1 MINRVL
7 IRIKVVQ
14 ILYSYLLTQNDFHIE
29 SAPESESR
37 DKRYAYSLYLDL
49 LLLILRIS
57 GYRLAGSEKMVAAI
71 TDNKYL
77 SAGKM
82 VRSLFSDV
90 NVRSVIFRR
99 ASQSEVFN
107 DAALTLYSKITQSSA
122 YRSYIRTKDISMKDD
137 VAFWVVIIRSIFE
150 KSPEL
155 VEAARKNPDF
165 TIAGYEHAFRMLIG
179 TLEGFSDTRTMFIE
193 ARNSLERSLD
203 KARELYFAL
212 LLLPVELTRL
222 QDRRLDNAKHKYL
235 PSAEDLNPDTRFV
248 DNALIGRLES
258 SIEMQEYL
266 KSNPISWDN
275 GSETLKLLLDRVLQ
289 SDIYAKYMASPTT
302 DYETDCEFWRAVLKN
317 VILPSDVLAEA
328 IESDSVYWNDDIDI
342 IGTFVIKTIKRIAAT
357 PDSPV
362 ELLPKFKDEEDARF
376 GSELFVDTVE
386 NYGTYR
392 SYIDKFINEKQW
404 DPERLAFMDVVVMCT
419 AISELL
425 NFPSIPVPV
434 TLNEYIEIAN
444 CYSTAKSGQFI
455 NGILYSVINYLK
467 KEGKLLKN

>member
-7 IRIKVVQ
+7 IRIKVIQ
-14 ILYSYLLTQNDFHIE
+14 ILYSYLLTQSDFHIE
-29 SAPESESR
+29 SATESESR

-57 GYRLAGSEKMVAAI
+57 GFRLAGSEKLVGAI
-71 TDNKYL
+71 SDNKYL

-99 ASQSEVFN
+99 AANSEAFT
-107 DAALTLYSKITQSSA
+107 DAALAIYSKITQSGA
-122 YRSYIRTKDISMKDD
+122 YRSYIRTKDLSMKDD
-137 VAFWVVIIRSIFE
+137 VAFWVVIIRTIME

-155 VEAARKNPDF
+155 TEAARKNPDY
-165 TIAGYEHAFRMLIG
+165 TIAGYEHAFKMLVS

-193 ARNSLERSLD
+193 ARNSL
-203 KARELYFAL
+203 
-212 LLLPVELTRL
+212 
-222 QDRRLDNAKHKYL
+222 
-235 PSAEDLNPDTRFV
+235 DLNPDTRFI
-248 DNALIGRLES
+248 DNTFVANLEES
-258 SIEMQEYL
+258 PEMKEYL

-275 GSETLKLLLDRVLQ
+275 GSETLKLLLDKVLQ
-289 SDIYAKYMASPTT
+289 SDIYADYMAAPAVSYA
-302 DYETDCEFWRAVLKN
+302 DDCEFWRSIIKN
-317 VILPSDVLAEA
+317 VILPSDILAEA
-328 IESDSVYWNDDIDI
+328 IESESVYWNDDLDI
-342 IGTFVIKTIKRIAAT
+342 IGTFVIKTIKRASAD
-357 PDSPV
+357 PASPIT
-362 ELLPKFKDEEDARF
+362 LLPKFKDEEDARF
-376 GSELFVDTVE
+376 GGELFVDTVE

-404 DPERLAFMDVVVMCT
+404 DPERLAFMDVIIMCT

-434 TLNEYIEIAN
+434 TMNEYIEIAN
-444 CYSTAKSGQFI
+444 CYSTSKSGQFI
-455 NGILYSVINYLK
+455 NGILFSVINYLK

>member
-7 IRIKVVQ
+7 IRIKVIQ
-14 ILYSYLLTQNDFHIE
+14 ILYSYLLTQSDFHIE

-57 GYRLAGSEKMVAAI
+57 GFRLAGSEKLVGAI
-71 TDNKYL
+71 SDNKYL

-99 ASQSEVFN
+99 AANSEAFT
-107 DAALTLYSKITQSSA
+107 DAALAIYSKITQSGA
-122 YRSYIRTKDISMKDD
+122 YRSYIRTKDLSMKDD
-137 VAFWVVIIRSIFE
+137 VAFWVVIIRTIME

-155 VEAARKNPDF
+155 TEAARKNPDY
-165 TIAGYEHAFRMLIG
+165 TIAGYEHAFKMLVS

-212 LLLPVELTRL
+212 LLLPIELTRL
-222 QDRRLDNAKHKYL
+222 QARRLDNARHKYL
-235 PSAEDLNPDTRFV
+235 PSPEDLNPDTRFIDTTFV
-248 DNALIGRLES
+248 ANLEES
-258 SIEMQEYL
+258 PEMKEYL

-275 GSETLKLLLDRVLQ
+275 GSETLKLLLDKVLQ
-289 SDIYAKYMASPTT
+289 SDIYADYMAAPAVSYA
-302 DYETDCEFWRAVLKN
+302 DDCEFWRSIIKN
-317 VILPSDVLAEA
+317 VILPSDILAEA
-328 IESDSVYWNDDIDI
+328 IESESVYWNDDLDI
-342 IGTFVIKTIKRIAAT
+342 IGTFVIKTIKRASAD
-357 PDSPV
+357 PASPIT
-362 ELLPKFKDEEDARF
+362 LLPKFKDEEDARF
-376 GSELFVDTVE
+376 GGELFVDTVE

-404 DPERLAFMDVVVMCT
+404 DPERLVFMDVIIMCT

-434 TLNEYIEIAN
+434 TMNEYIEIAN
-444 CYSTAKSGQFI
+444 CYSTSKSGQFI
-455 NGILYSVINYLK
+455 NGILFSVINYLK

>member
-7 IRIKVVQ
+7 IRIKVIQ
-14 ILYSYLLTQNDFHIE
+14 ILYSYLLTQSDFHIE

-57 GYRLAGSEKMVAAI
+57 GFRLAGSEKLVGAI
-71 TDNKYL
+71 SDNKYL

-99 ASQSEVFN
+99 AANSEAFT
-107 DAALTLYSKITQSSA
+107 DAALAIYGKITQSGA
-122 YRSYIRTKDISMKDD
+122 YRSYIRTKDLSMKDD
-137 VAFWVVIIRSIFE
+137 VAFWVVIIRTIME

-155 VEAARKNPDF
+155 TEAARKNPDY
-165 TIAGYEHAFRMLIG
+165 TIAGYEHAFKMLIS

-212 LLLPVELTRL
+212 LLLPIELTRL
-222 QDRRLDNAKHKYL
+222 QARRLDNARHKYL
-235 PSAEDLNPDTRFV
+235 PSPEDLNPDTRFI
-248 DNALIGRLES
+248 DNTFVANLEES
-258 SIEMQEYL
+258 PEMKEYL

-275 GSETLKLLLDRVLQ
+275 GSETLKLLLDKVLQ
-289 SDIYAKYMASPTT
+289 SDIYADYMAAPGVSYA
-302 DYETDCEFWRAVLKN
+302 DDCEFWRSIIKN
-317 VILPSDVLAEA
+317 VILPSDILAEA
-328 IESDSVYWNDDIDI
+328 IESESVYWNDDLDI
-342 IGTFVIKTIKRIAAT
+342 IGTFVIKTIKRASAD
-357 PDSPV
+357 PASPIT
-362 ELLPKFKDEEDARF
+362 LLPKFKDDEDARF
-376 GSELFVDTVE
+376 GGELFVDTVE

-404 DPERLAFMDVVVMCT
+404 DPERLAFMDVIIMCT

-434 TLNEYIEIAN
+434 TMNEYIEIAN
-444 CYSTAKSGQFI
+444 CYSTSKSGQFI
-455 NGILYSVINYLK
+455 NGILFSVINYLK

>member
-7 IRIKVVQ
+7 IRIKVIQ
-14 ILYSYLLTQNDFHIE
+14 ILYSYLLTQSDFHIE

-57 GYRLAGSEKMVAAI
+57 GFRLAGSEKLVGAI
-71 TDNKYL
+71 SDNKYL

-99 ASQSEVFN
+99 AANSEAFN
-107 DAALTLYSKITQSSA
+107 DAALAIYGKITQSGA
-122 YRSYIRTKDISMKDD
+122 YRSYIRTKDLSMKDD
-137 VAFWVVIIRSIFE
+137 VAFWVVIIRTIME

-155 VEAARKNPDF
+155 TEAARKNPDY
-165 TIAGYEHAFRMLIG
+165 TIAGYEHAFKMLIS

-212 LLLPVELTRL
+212 LLLPIELTRL
-222 QDRRLDNAKHKYL
+222 QARRLDNARHKYL
-235 PSAEDLNPDTRFV
+235 PSPEDLNPDTRFI
-248 DNALIGRLES
+248 DNTFVANLEES
-258 SIEMQEYL
+258 PEMKEYL

-275 GSETLKLLLDRVLQ
+275 GSETLKLLLDKVLQ
-289 SDIYAKYMASPTT
+289 SDIYADYMAAPGVSYA
-302 DYETDCEFWRAVLKN
+302 DDCEFWRSIIKN
-317 VILPSDVLAEA
+317 VILPSDILAEA
-328 IESDSVYWNDDIDI
+328 IESESVYWNDDLDI
-342 IGTFVIKTIKRIAAT
+342 IGTFVIKTIKRASAD
-357 PDSPV
+357 PASPIT
-362 ELLPKFKDEEDARF
+362 LLPKFKDDEDARF
-376 GSELFVDTVE
+376 GGELFVNTVE

-404 DPERLAFMDVVVMCT
+404 DPERLAFMDVIIMCT

-434 TLNEYIEIAN
+434 TMNEYIEIAN
-444 CYSTAKSGQFI
+444 CYSTSKSGQFI
-455 NGILYSVINYLK
+455 NGILFSVINYLK

>member
-7 IRIKVVQ
+7 IRIKVIQ
-14 ILYSYLLTQNDFHIE
+14 ILYSYLLTQSDFHIE

-57 GYRLAGSEKMVAAI
+57 GFRLAGSEKLVGAI
-71 TDNKYL
+71 SDNKYL

-99 ASQSEVFN
+99 AANSEAFN
-107 DAALTLYSKITQSSA
+107 DAALAIYSKITQSGA
-122 YRSYIRTKDISMKDD
+122 YRSYIRTKDLSMKDD
-137 VAFWVVIIRSIFE
+137 VAFWVVIIRTIME

-155 VEAARKNPDF
+155 TEAARKNPDY
-165 TIAGYEHAFRMLIG
+165 TIAGYEHAFKMLIS

-203 KARELYFAL
+203 KARELYFSL
-212 LLLPVELTRL
+212 LLLPIELTRL
-222 QDRRLDNAKHKYL
+222 QARRLDNARHKYL
-235 PSAEDLNPDTRFV
+235 PTPEDLNPDTRFI
-248 DNALIGRLES
+248 DNTFIANLEES
-258 SIEMQEYL
+258 PAMKEYL

-275 GSETLKLLLDRVLQ
+275 GSETLKLLLDKVLQ
-289 SDIYAKYMASPTT
+289 SDIYADYMAAPAVS
-302 DYETDCEFWRAVLKN
+302 YEDDCDFWRSIIKN
-317 VILPSDVLAEA
+317 VILPSDILAEA
-328 IESDSVYWNDDIDI
+328 IYWNDDLDI
-342 IGTFVIKTIKRIAAT
+342 IGTFVIKTIKRASSNPGT
-357 PDSPV
+357 PIT
-362 ELLPKFKDEEDARF
+362 LLPKFKDDEDARF
-376 GSELFVDTVE
+376 GGELFVDTVE

-404 DPERLAFMDVVVMCT
+404 DPERLAFMDVIIMCT

-434 TLNEYIEIAN
+434 TMNEYIEIAN
-444 CYSTAKSGQFI
+444 CYSTSKSGQFI
-455 NGILYSVINYLK
+455 NGILFSVINYLK

>member
-7 IRIKVVQ
+7 IRIKVIQ
-14 ILYSYLLTQNDFHIE
+14 ILYSYLLTQSDFHIE

-57 GYRLAGSEKMVAAI
+57 GFRLAGSEKLVGAI
-71 TDNKYL
+71 SDNKYL

-99 ASQSEVFN
+99 AANSEAFT
-107 DAALTLYSKITQSSA
+107 DAALAIYSKITQSGA
-122 YRSYIRTKDISMKDD
+122 YRSYIRTKDLSMKDD
-137 VAFWVVIIRSIFE
+137 VAFWVVIIRTIME

-155 VEAARKNPDF
+155 TEAARKNPDY
-165 TIAGYEHAFRMLIG
+165 TIAGYEHAFKMLVS
-179 TLEGFSDTRTMFIE
+179 TLEGFSDTRTTFIE
-193 ARNSLERSLD
+193 ARTSLERSLD

-212 LLLPVELTRL
+212 LLLPIELTRL
-222 QDRRLDNAKHKYL
+222 QARRLDNARHKYL
-235 PSAEDLNPDTRFV
+235 PSPEDLNPDTRFI
-248 DNALIGRLES
+248 DNTFVANLEES
-258 SIEMQEYL
+258 PEMKEYL

-275 GSETLKLLLDRVLQ
+275 GSETLKLLLDKVLQ
-289 SDIYAKYMASPTT
+289 SDIYADYMAAPAVSYA
-302 DYETDCEFWRAVLKN
+302 DDCEFWRSIIKN
-317 VILPSDVLAEA
+317 VILPSDILAEA
-328 IESDSVYWNDDIDI
+328 IESESVYWNDDLDI
-342 IGTFVIKTIKRIAAT
+342 IGTFVIKTIKRASAD
-357 PDSPV
+357 PASPIT
-362 ELLPKFKDEEDARF
+362 LLPKFKDEEDARF
-376 GSELFVDTVE
+376 GGELFVDTVE

-404 DPERLAFMDVVVMCT
+404 DPERLAFMDVIIMCT

-434 TLNEYIEIAN
+434 TMNEYIEIAN
-444 CYSTAKSGQFI
+444 CYSTSKSGQFI
-455 NGILYSVINYLK
+455 NGILFSVINYLK

>member
-7 IRIKVVQ
+7 IRIKVIQ
-14 ILYSYLLTQNDFHIE
+14 ILYSYLLTQSDFHIE

-57 GYRLAGSEKMVAAI
+57 GFRLAGSEKLVGAI
-71 TDNKYL
+71 SDNKYL

-99 ASQSEVFN
+99 AANSEAFT
-107 DAALTLYSKITQSSA
+107 DAALAIYSKITQSGA
-122 YRSYIRTKDISMKDD
+122 YRSYIRTKDLSMKDD
-137 VAFWVVIIRSIFE
+137 VAFWVVIIRTIME

-155 VEAARKNPDF
+155 TEAARKNPDY
-165 TIAGYEHAFRMLIG
+165 TIAGYEHAFKMLVS

-212 LLLPVELTRL
+212 LLLPIELTRL
-222 QDRRLDNAKHKYL
+222 QARRLDNARHKYL
-235 PSAEDLNPDTRFV
+235 PSPEDLNPDTRFI
-248 DNALIGRLES
+248 DNTFVANLEES
-258 SIEMQEYL
+258 PEMKEYL

-275 GSETLKLLLDRVLQ
+275 GSETLKLLLDKVLQ
-289 SDIYAKYMASPTT
+289 SDIYADYMAAPGVSYA
-302 DYETDCEFWRAVLKN
+302 DDCEFWRSIIKN
-317 VILPSDVLAEA
+317 VILPSDILAEA
-328 IESDSVYWNDDIDI
+328 IESESVYWNDDLDI
-342 IGTFVIKTIKRIAAT
+342 IGTFVIKTIKRASAD
-357 PDSPV
+357 PASPIT
-362 ELLPKFKDEEDARF
+362 LLPKFKDDEDARF
-376 GSELFVDTVE
+376 GGELFVDTVE

-404 DPERLAFMDVVVMCT
+404 DPERLAFMDVIIMCT

-434 TLNEYIEIAN
+434 TMNEYIEIAN
-444 CYSTAKSGQFI
+444 CYSTSKSGQFI
-455 NGILYSVINYLK
+455 NGILFSVINYLK

>member
-7 IRIKVVQ
+7 IRIKVIQ
-14 ILYSYLLTQNDFHIE
+14 ILYSYLLTQSDFHID

-57 GYRLAGSEKMVAAI
+57 GFRLAGSEKLVGAI
-71 TDNKYL
+71 SDNKYL

-99 ASQSEVFN
+99 AANSEAFT
-107 DAALTLYSKITQSSA
+107 DAALAIYSKITQSGA
-122 YRSYIRTKDISMKDD
+122 YRSYIRTKDLSMKDD
-137 VAFWVVIIRSIFE
+137 VAFWVVIIRTIME

-155 VEAARKNPDF
+155 TEAARKNPDY
-165 TIAGYEHAFRMLIG
+165 TIAGYEHAFKMLVS

-212 LLLPVELTRL
+212 LLLPIELTRL
-222 QDRRLDNAKHKYL
+222 QARRLDNARHKYL
-235 PSAEDLNPDTRFV
+235 PSPEDLNPDTRFI
-248 DNALIGRLES
+248 DNTFVANLEES
-258 SIEMQEYL
+258 PEMKEYL

-275 GSETLKLLLDRVLQ
+275 GSETLKLLLDKVLQ
-289 SDIYAKYMASPTT
+289 SDIYADYMAAPGVSYA
-302 DYETDCEFWRAVLKN
+302 DDCEFWRSIIKN
-317 VILPSDVLAEA
+317 VILPSDILAEA
-328 IESDSVYWNDDIDI
+328 IESESVYWNDDLDI
-342 IGTFVIKTIKRIAAT
+342 IGTFVIKTIKRASAD
-357 PDSPV
+357 PASPIT
-362 ELLPKFKDEEDARF
+362 LLPKFKDDEDARF
-376 GSELFVDTVE
+376 GGELFVDTVE

-404 DPERLAFMDVVVMCT
+404 DPERLAFMDVIIMCT

-434 TLNEYIEIAN
+434 TMNEYIEIAN
-444 CYSTAKSGQFI
+444 CYSTSKSGQFI
-455 NGILYSVINYLK
+455 NGILFSVINYLK

>member
-7 IRIKVVQ
+7 IRIKVIQ
-14 ILYSYLLTQNDFHIE
+14 ILYSYLLTQSDFHIE

-57 GYRLAGSEKMVAAI
+57 GFRLAGSEKLVGAI
-71 TDNKYL
+71 SDNKYL

-99 ASQSEVFN
+99 AANSEAFN
-107 DAALTLYSKITQSSA
+107 DAALAIYSKITQSGA
-122 YRSYIRTKDISMKDD
+122 YRSYIRTKDLSMKDD
-137 VAFWVVIIRSIFE
+137 VAFWVVIIRTIME

-155 VEAARKNPDF
+155 TEAARKNPDY
-165 TIAGYEHAFRMLIG
+165 TIAGYEHAFKMLIS

-212 LLLPVELTRL
+212 LLLPIELTRL
-222 QDRRLDNAKHKYL
+222 QARRLDNARHKYL
-235 PSAEDLNPDTRFV
+235 PSPEDLNPDTRFI
-248 DNALIGRLES
+248 DNTFVANLEES
-258 SIEMQEYL
+258 PEMKEYL

-275 GSETLKLLLDRVLQ
+275 GSETLKLLLDKVLQ
-289 SDIYAKYMASPTT
+289 SDIYADYMAAPGVSYA
-302 DYETDCEFWRAVLKN
+302 DDCEFWRSIIKN
-317 VILPSDVLAEA
+317 VILPSDILAEA
-328 IESDSVYWNDDIDI
+328 IESESVYWNDDLDI
-342 IGTFVIKTIKRIAAT
+342 IGTFVIKTIKRASAD
-357 PDSPV
+357 PASPIT
-362 ELLPKFKDEEDARF
+362 LLPKFKDDEDARF
-376 GSELFVDTVE
+376 GGELFVDTVE

-392 SYIDKFINEKQW
+392 SYVDKFINEKQW
-404 DPERLAFMDVVVMCT
+404 DPERLAFMDVIIMCT

-434 TLNEYIEIAN
+434 TMNEYIEIAN
-444 CYSTAKSGQFI
+444 CYSTSKSGQFI
-455 NGILYSVINYLK
+455 NGILFSVINYLK

>member
-7 IRIKVVQ
+7 IRIKVIQ
-14 ILYSYLLTQNDFHIE
+14 ILYSYLLTQSDFHIE

-57 GYRLAGSEKMVAAI
+57 GFRLAGSEKLVGAI
-71 TDNKYL
+71 SDNKYL

-99 ASQSEVFN
+99 AANSEAFN
-107 DAALTLYSKITQSSA
+107 DAALAIYGKITQSGA
-122 YRSYIRTKDISMKDD
+122 YRSYIRTKDLSMKDD
-137 VAFWVVIIRSIFE
+137 VAFWVVIIRTIME

-155 VEAARKNPDF
+155 TEAARKNPDY
-165 TIAGYEHAFRMLIG
+165 TIAGYEHAFKMLIS

-212 LLLPVELTRL
+212 LLLPIELTRL
-222 QDRRLDNAKHKYL
+222 QARRLDNARHKYL
-235 PSAEDLNPDTRFV
+235 PSPEDLNPDTRFI
-248 DNALIGRLES
+248 DNTFVANLEES
-258 SIEMQEYL
+258 PEMKEYL

-275 GSETLKLLLDRVLQ
+275 GSETLKLLLDKVLQ
-289 SDIYAKYMASPTT
+289 SDIYADYMAAPGVSYA
-302 DYETDCEFWRAVLKN
+302 DDCEFWRSIIKN
-317 VILPSDVLAEA
+317 VILPSDILAEA
-328 IESDSVYWNDDIDI
+328 IESESVYWNDDLDI
-342 IGTFVIKTIKRIAAT
+342 IGTFVIKTIKRASAD
-357 PDSPV
+357 PASPIT
-362 ELLPKFKDEEDARF
+362 LLPKFKDDEDARF
-376 GSELFVDTVE
+376 GGELFVDTVE

-404 DPERLAFMDVVVMCT
+404 DPERLAFMDVIIMCT

-434 TLNEYIEIAN
+434 TMNEYIEIAN
-444 CYSTAKSGQFI
+444 CYSTSKSGQFI
-455 NGILYSVINYLK
+455 NGILFSVINYLK

>member
-7 IRIKVVQ
+7 IRIKVIQ
-14 ILYSYLLTQNDFHIE
+14 ILYSYLLTQSDFHIE

-57 GYRLAGSEKMVAAI
+57 GFRLAGSEKLVGAI
-71 TDNKYL
+71 SDNKYL

-99 ASQSEVFN
+99 AANSEAFT
-107 DAALTLYSKITQSSA
+107 DAALAIYGKITQSGA
-122 YRSYIRTKDISMKDD
+122 YRSYIRTKDLSMKDD
-137 VAFWVVIIRSIFE
+137 VAFWVVIIRTIME

-155 VEAARKNPDF
+155 TEAARKNPDY
-165 TIAGYEHAFRMLIG
+165 TIAGYEHAFKMLVS

-212 LLLPVELTRL
+212 LLLPIELTRL
-222 QDRRLDNAKHKYL
+222 QARRLDNARHKYL
-235 PSAEDLNPDTRFV
+235 PSPEDLNPDTRFI
-248 DNALIGRLES
+248 DNTFVANLEES
-258 SIEMQEYL
+258 PEMKEYL

-275 GSETLKLLLDRVLQ
+275 GSETLKLLLDKVLQ
-289 SDIYAKYMASPTT
+289 SDIYADYMAAPAVS
-302 DYETDCEFWRAVLKN
+302 YEDDCDFWRSIIKN
-317 VILPSDVLAEA
+317 VILPSDILAEA
-328 IESDSVYWNDDIDI
+328 IESESVYWNDDLDI
-342 IGTFVIKTIKRIAAT
+342 IGTFVIKTIKRASADSAT
-357 PDSPV
+357 PIT
-362 ELLPKFKDEEDARF
+362 LLPKFKDDEDARF
-376 GSELFVDTVE
+376 GGELFVDTVE

-404 DPERLAFMDVVVMCT
+404 DPERLAFMDVIIMCT

-434 TLNEYIEIAN
+434 TMNEYIEIAN
-444 CYSTAKSGQFI
+444 CYSTSKSGQFI
-455 NGILYSVINYLK
+455 NGILFSVINYLK

>member
-7 IRIKVVQ
+7 IRIKVIQ
-14 ILYSYLLTQNDFHIE
+14 ILYSYLLTQSDFHIE

-57 GYRLAGSEKMVAAI
+57 GFRLAGSEKLVGAI
-71 TDNKYL
+71 SDNKYL

-99 ASQSEVFN
+99 AANSEAFN
-107 DAALTLYSKITQSSA
+107 DAALAIYGKITQSGA
-122 YRSYIRTKDISMKDD
+122 YRSYIRTKDLSMKDD
-137 VAFWVVIIRSIFE
+137 VAFWVVIIRTIME

-155 VEAARKNPDF
+155 TEAARKNPDY
-165 TIAGYEHAFRMLIG
+165 TIAGYEHAFKMLIS

-212 LLLPVELTRL
+212 LLLPIELTRL
-222 QDRRLDNAKHKYL
+222 QARRLDNARHKYL
-235 PSAEDLNPDTRFV
+235 PSPEDLNPDTRFI
-248 DNALIGRLES
+248 DNTFVANLEES
-258 SIEMQEYL
+258 PEMKEYL

-275 GSETLKLLLDRVLQ
+275 GSETLKLLLDKVLQ
-289 SDIYAKYMASPTT
+289 SDIYADYMAAPAVSYA
-302 DYETDCEFWRAVLKN
+302 DDCEFWRSIIKN
-317 VILPSDVLAEA
+317 VILPSDILAEA
-328 IESDSVYWNDDIDI
+328 IESESVYWNDDLDI
-342 IGTFVIKTIKRIAAT
+342 IGTFVIKTIKRASAD
-357 PDSPV
+357 PASPIT
-362 ELLPKFKDEEDARF
+362 LLPKFKDDEDARF
-376 GSELFVDTVE
+376 GGELFVDTVE

-404 DPERLAFMDVVVMCT
+404 DPERLAFMDVIIMCT

-434 TLNEYIEIAN
+434 TMNEYIEIAN
-444 CYSTAKSGQFI
+444 CYSTSKSGQFI
-455 NGILYSVINYLK
+455 NGILFSVINYLK

>member
-7 IRIKVVQ
+7 IRIKVIQ
-14 ILYSYLLTQNDFHIE
+14 ILYSYLLTQSDFHIE
-29 SAPESESR
+29 SAPESEPR

-57 GYRLAGSEKMVAAI
+57 GFRLAGSEKLVGAI
-71 TDNKYL
+71 SDNKYL

-99 ASQSEVFN
+99 AANSEAFN
-107 DAALTLYSKITQSSA
+107 DAALAIYGKITQSGT
-122 YRSYIRTKDISMKDD
+122 YRSYIRTKDLSMKDD
-137 VAFWVVIIRSIFE
+137 VAFWVVIIRTIME

-155 VEAARKNPDF
+155 TEAARKNPDY
-165 TIAGYEHAFRMLIG
+165 TIAGYEHAFKMLVS

-212 LLLPVELTRL
+212 LLLPIELTRL
-222 QDRRLDNAKHKYL
+222 QARRLDNARHKYL
-235 PSAEDLNPDTRFV
+235 PSPEDLNPDTRFI
-248 DNALIGRLES
+248 DNTFVANLEES
-258 SIEMQEYL
+258 PEMKEYL

-275 GSETLKLLLDRVLQ
+275 GSETLKLLLDKVLQ
-289 SDIYAKYMASPTT
+289 SDIYADYMAAPAVSYA
-302 DYETDCEFWRAVLKN
+302 DDCEFWRSIIKN
-317 VILPSDVLAEA
+317 VILPSDILAEA
-328 IESDSVYWNDDIDI
+328 IESESVYWNDDLDI
-342 IGTFVIKTIKRIAAT
+342 IGTFVIKTIKRASAD
-357 PDSPV
+357 PASPIT
-362 ELLPKFKDEEDARF
+362 LLPKFKDDEDARF
-376 GSELFVDTVE
+376 GGELFVDTVE

-404 DPERLAFMDVVVMCT
+404 DPERLAFMDVIIMCT

-434 TLNEYIEIAN
+434 TMNEYIEIAN
-444 CYSTAKSGQFI
+444 CYSTSKSGQFI
-455 NGILYSVINYLK
+455 NGILFSVINYLK

>member
-7 IRIKVVQ
+7 IRIKVIQ
-14 ILYSYLLTQNDFHIE
+14 ILYSYLLTQNDFQIE

-99 ASQSEVFN
+99 AAQSEVFN
-107 DAALTLYSKITQSSA
+107 DAALAIYSQITQSGA
-122 YRSYIRTKDISMKDD
+122 YRSYIRTKDMTMKDD

-155 VEAARKNPDF
+155 LAAARTNPDF
-165 TIAGYEHAFRMLIG
+165 TIAGYEHAFRMLIS
-179 TLEGFSDTRTMFIE
+179 TLEGFSDTRTMFVE

-222 QDRRLDNAKHKYL
+222 QDRRLDNARHKYL
-235 PSAEDLNPDTRFV
+235 PTAEDLNPDTRFV

-258 SIEMQEYL
+258 CQEIKDYL
-266 KSNPISWDN
+266 KNNPVTWDD
-275 GSETLKLLLDRVLQ
+275 GSETLKLLLDRVLG
-289 SDIYAKYMASPTT
+289 SDIYANYMSAPST
-302 DYETDCEFWRAVLKN
+302 DYEKDCDFWRSVLKN
-317 VILPSDVLAEA
+317 IILPSDILAEA
-328 IESDSVYWNDDIDI
+328 IELKSVYWNDDVDI
-342 IGTFVIKTIKRIAAT
+342 IGTFVIKTIKRISLS
-357 PDSPV
+357 PDTPV
-362 ELLPKFKDEEDARF
+362 ELLPKFKDAEDARF
-376 GSELFVDTVE
+376 GGELFVDTVE

-404 DPERLAFMDVVVMCT
+404 DPERLAFMDVVIMCT

-444 CYSTAKSGQFI
+444 CYSTSKSGQFI
-455 NGILYSVINYLK
+455 NGILFSVINYLK

>member
-7 IRIKVVQ
+7 IRIKVIQ
-14 ILYSYLLTQNDFHIE
+14 ILYSYLLTQSDFHIE

-57 GYRLAGSEKMVAAI
+57 GFRLAGSEKLVGAI
-71 TDNKYL
+71 SDNKYL

-90 NVRSVIFRR
+90 NVRSVIFSR
-99 ASQSEVFN
+99 AANSEAFT
-107 DAALTLYSKITQSSA
+107 DAALAIYSKITQSGA
-122 YRSYIRTKDISMKDD
+122 YRSYIRTKDLSMKDD
-137 VAFWVVIIRSIFE
+137 VAFWVVIIRTIME

-155 VEAARKNPDF
+155 TEAARKNPDY
-165 TIAGYEHAFRMLIG
+165 TIAGYEHAFKMLVS

-212 LLLPVELTRL
+212 LLLPIELTRL
-222 QDRRLDNAKHKYL
+222 QARRLDNARHKYL
-235 PSAEDLNPDTRFV
+235 PSPEDLNPDTRFI
-248 DNALIGRLES
+248 DNTFVANLEES
-258 SIEMQEYL
+258 PEMKEYL

-275 GSETLKLLLDRVLQ
+275 GSETLKLLLDKVLQ
-289 SDIYAKYMASPTT
+289 SDIYADYMAAPAVSYA
-302 DYETDCEFWRAVLKN
+302 DDCEFWRSIIKN
-317 VILPSDVLAEA
+317 VILPSDILAEA
-328 IESDSVYWNDDIDI
+328 IESESVYWNDDLDI
-342 IGTFVIKTIKRIAAT
+342 IGTFVIKTIKRASAD
-357 PDSPV
+357 PASPIT
-362 ELLPKFKDEEDARF
+362 LLPKFKDEEDARF
-376 GSELFVDTVE
+376 GGELFVDTVE

-404 DPERLAFMDVVVMCT
+404 DPERLAFMDVIIMCT

-434 TLNEYIEIAN
+434 TMNEYIEIAN
-444 CYSTAKSGQFI
+444 CYSTSKSGQFI
-455 NGILYSVINYLK
+455 NGILFSVINYLK

>member
-7 IRIKVVQ
+7 IRIKVIQ
-14 ILYSYLLTQNDFHIE
+14 ILYSYLLTQSDFHIE

-57 GYRLAGSEKMVAAI
+57 GFRLAGSEKLVGAI
-71 TDNKYL
+71 SDNKYL

-99 ASQSEVFN
+99 AANSEAFT
-107 DAALTLYSKITQSSA
+107 DAALAIYSKITQSGA
-122 YRSYIRTKDISMKDD
+122 YRSYIRTKDLSMKDD
-137 VAFWVVIIRSIFE
+137 VAFWVVIIRTIME

-155 VEAARKNPDF
+155 TEAARKNPDY
-165 TIAGYEHAFRMLIG
+165 TIAGYEHAFKMLIS

-193 ARNSLERSLD
+193 ARNSHERSLD

-212 LLLPVELTRL
+212 LLLPIELTRL
-222 QDRRLDNAKHKYL
+222 QARRLDNARHKYL
-235 PSAEDLNPDTRFV
+235 PSPEDLNPDTRFI
-248 DNALIGRLES
+248 DNTFVANLEES
-258 SIEMQEYL
+258 PEMKEYL
-266 KSNPISWDN
+266 KNNPISWDN
-275 GSETLKLLLDRVLQ
+275 GSETLKLLLDKVLQ
-289 SDIYAKYMASPTT
+289 SDIYADYMAAPGVSYA
-302 DYETDCEFWRAVLKN
+302 DDCEFWRSIIKN
-317 VILPSDVLAEA
+317 VILPSDILAEA
-328 IESDSVYWNDDIDI
+328 IESESVYWNDDLDI
-342 IGTFVIKTIKRIAAT
+342 IGTFVIKTIKRASAD
-357 PDSPV
+357 PASPIT
-362 ELLPKFKDEEDARF
+362 LLPKFKDDEDARF
-376 GSELFVDTVE
+376 GGELFVDTVE

-404 DPERLAFMDVVVMCT
+404 DPERLAFMDVIIMCT

-434 TLNEYIEIAN
+434 TMNEYIEIAN
-444 CYSTAKSGQFI
+444 CYSTSKSGQFI
-455 NGILYSVINYLK
+455 NGILFSVINYLK

>member
-7 IRIKVVQ
+7 IRIKVIQ
-14 ILYSYLLTQNDFHIE
+14 ILYSYLLTQSDFHIE

-57 GYRLAGSEKMVAAI
+57 GFRLAGSEKLVGAI
-71 TDNKYL
+71 SDNKYL

-99 ASQSEVFN
+99 AANSEAFT
-107 DAALTLYSKITQSSA
+107 DAALAIYSKITQSGA
-122 YRSYIRTKDISMKDD
+122 YRSYIRTKDLSMKDD
-137 VAFWVVIIRSIFE
+137 VAFWVVIIRTIME

-155 VEAARKNPDF
+155 TEAARKNPDY
-165 TIAGYEHAFRMLIG
+165 TIAGYEHAFKMLIS

-212 LLLPVELTRL
+212 LLLPIELTRL
-222 QDRRLDNAKHKYL
+222 QARRLDNARHKYL
-235 PSAEDLNPDTRFV
+235 PSPEDLNPDTRFI
-248 DNALIGRLES
+248 DNTFVANLEES
-258 SIEMQEYL
+258 PEMKEYL
-266 KSNPISWDN
+266 KNNPISWDN
-275 GSETLKLLLDRVLQ
+275 GSETLKLLLDKVLQ
-289 SDIYAKYMASPTT
+289 SDIYADYMAAPGVSYA
-302 DYETDCEFWRAVLKN
+302 DDCEFWRSIIKN
-317 VILPSDVLAEA
+317 VILPSDILAEA
-328 IESDSVYWNDDIDI
+328 IESESVYWNDDLDI
-342 IGTFVIKTIKRIAAT
+342 IGTFVIKTIKRASAD
-357 PDSPV
+357 PASPIT
-362 ELLPKFKDEEDARF
+362 LLPKFKDDEDARF
-376 GSELFVDTVE
+376 GGELFVDTVE

-404 DPERLAFMDVVVMCT
+404 DPERLAFMDVIIMCT

-434 TLNEYIEIAN
+434 TMNEYIEIAN
-444 CYSTAKSGQFI
+444 CYSTSKSGQFI
-455 NGILYSVINYLK
+455 NGILFSVINYLK

>member
-7 IRIKVVQ
+7 IRIKVIQ
-14 ILYSYLLTQNDFHIE
+14 ILYSYLLTQSDFHIE

-57 GYRLAGSEKMVAAI
+57 GFRLAGSEKLVGAI
-71 TDNKYL
+71 SDNKYL

-99 ASQSEVFN
+99 AANSEAFT
-107 DAALTLYSKITQSSA
+107 DAALAIYGKITQSGA
-122 YRSYIRTKDISMKDD
+122 YRSYIRTKDLSMKDD
-137 VAFWVVIIRSIFE
+137 VAFWVVIIRTIME

-155 VEAARKNPDF
+155 TEAARKNPDY
-165 TIAGYEHAFRMLIG
+165 TIAGYEHAFKMLVS

-212 LLLPVELTRL
+212 LLLPIELTRL
-222 QDRRLDNAKHKYL
+222 QARRLDNARHKYL
-235 PSAEDLNPDTRFV
+235 PSPEDLNPDTRFI
-248 DNALIGRLES
+248 DNTFVANLEES
-258 SIEMQEYL
+258 PEMKEYL

-275 GSETLKLLLDRVLQ
+275 GSETIKLLLDKVLQ
-289 SDIYAKYMASPTT
+289 SDIYADYMAAPGVS
-302 DYETDCEFWRAVLKN
+302 YVEDCDFWRSIIKN
-317 VILPSDVLAEA
+317 VILPSDILAEA
-328 IESDSVYWNDDIDI
+328 IESESVYWNDDLDI
-342 IGTFVIKTIKRIAAT
+342 IGTFVIKTIKRASAD
-357 PDSPV
+357 PASPIT
-362 ELLPKFKDEEDARF
+362 LLPKFKDDEDARF
-376 GSELFVDTVE
+376 GGELFVDTVE

-404 DPERLAFMDVVVMCT
+404 DPERLAFMDVIIMCT

-434 TLNEYIEIAN
+434 TMNEYIEIAN
-444 CYSTAKSGQFI
+444 CYSTSKSGQFI
-455 NGILYSVINYLK
+455 NGILFSVINYLK

>member
-7 IRIKVVQ
+7 IRIKVIQ
-14 ILYSYLLTQNDFHIE
+14 ILYSYLLTQSDFHIE

-57 GYRLAGSEKMVAAI
+57 AFRLAGSEKLVGAI
-71 TDNKYL
+71 SDNKYL

-99 ASQSEVFN
+99 AANSEAFT
-107 DAALTLYSKITQSSA
+107 DAALAIYSKITQSGA
-122 YRSYIRTKDISMKDD
+122 YRSYIRTKDLSMKDD
-137 VAFWVVIIRSIFE
+137 VAFWVVIIRTIME

-155 VEAARKNPDF
+155 TEAARKNPDY
-165 TIAGYEHAFRMLIG
+165 TIAGYEHAFKMLVS

-212 LLLPVELTRL
+212 LLLPIELTRL
-222 QDRRLDNAKHKYL
+222 QARRLDNARHKYL
-235 PSAEDLNPDTRFV
+235 PSPEDLNPDTRFI
-248 DNALIGRLES
+248 DNTFVANLEES
-258 SIEMQEYL
+258 PEMKEYL

-275 GSETLKLLLDRVLQ
+275 GSETLKLLLDKVLQ
-289 SDIYAKYMASPTT
+289 SDIYADYMAAPAVSYA
-302 DYETDCEFWRAVLKN
+302 DDCEFWRSIIKN
-317 VILPSDVLAEA
+317 VILPSDILAEA
-328 IESDSVYWNDDIDI
+328 IESESVYWNDDLDI
-342 IGTFVIKTIKRIAAT
+342 IGTFVIKTIKRASAD
-357 PDSPV
+357 PASPIT
-362 ELLPKFKDEEDARF
+362 LLPKFKDEEDARF
-376 GSELFVDTVE
+376 GGELFVDTVE

-404 DPERLAFMDVVVMCT
+404 DPERLAFMDVIIMCT

-434 TLNEYIEIAN
+434 TMNEYIEIAN
-444 CYSTAKSGQFI
+444 CYSTSKSGQFI
-455 NGILYSVINYLK
+455 NGILFSVINYLK